1 MELYTKVDAG
11 ATAEQ
16 IAEQKRQE
24 DVASQVDD
32 NDSESD
38 DEDVI

>member
-1 MELYTKVDAG
+1 MDAG

-16 IAEQKRQE
+16 IAEQQRQE
-24 DVASQVDD
+24 DISSQMDD

-38 DEDVI
+38 DNGVI

>member
-16 IAEQKRQE
+16 IEEQQRQA
-24 DVASQVDD
+24 DIASQVDD
-32 NDSESD
+32 NDGESD
-38 DEDVI
+38 DSDVI